1 MDHLSGHRL
10 LKTSSSPQIWSNS
23 ALSPNDAQPD
33 LDTENTEAIDLKSS
47 SRFINRELS
56 WLSFNTRVLEEAQN
70 VRHPLLERVRFLSI
84 SASNLDEFYMVRV
97 AGLKGQVRAG
107 VTQRSA
113 DGLTPQ
119 EQLDRINTD
128 VRDLIKNQNSCWG
141 YLKSEL
147 SQEGIDVV
155 TPRDLS
161 GVDKEWLKNRFMDHI
176 FPVLTPLAIDPAHP
190 FPFIPNLGLSLILQ
204 LVRIE
209 NGEAMRALVPIP
221 SHVDR
226 FIRLR
231 GQKIRFV
238 TLEDVITLFFDRL
251 FPGFKVLE
259 SGVFRVIRDSEMEVD
274 EEAQDLVQS
283 FETALKRR
291 RRGSCIRLKVSASM
305 SDDQINLICDEL
317 EVMPDDTFT
326 IDGMIGLADI
336 SRLITEERPDLQF
349 VPYNARFPERIRD
362 FGGDCFAAIRK
373 KDIIVHHP
381 YESFD
386 AVVQFLRQSALDP
399 NVVSIKQTLYR
410 TSKDSPI
417 VEALIEAAEAG
428 KSVTAMVELKARFDE
443 EANIRWAR
451 DLERAGANVVYGF
464 VDLKTHAKISLVT
477 RREGKALNSYV
488 HFGTGNYH
496 PVTAKIY
503 TDLSFFTC
511 DPALCRDANRA
522 FNYMTGYA
530 QPDSMGKLFIAPI
543 GLMEKI
549 DALIE
554 EETAHAKAGRPAAIW
569 AKMNSL
575 VDPNVIDALY
585 EASQAGVQIEL
596 IIRGICCLRPAVPGL
611 SENIHV
617 KSIVGRFLEHS
628 RIFVFGNEHA
638 LPSRH
643 AKIYISSA
651 DWMTRNLVNRVETF
665 VPIENHT
672 VHQQV
677 LDQIMVANINDTLQ
691 SWNLTPDGRF
701 LREEAGDTPFSAHDY
716 FMNNPSLSGQ
726 GSALEQPKMQVP
738 KLVPSRR

>member
-1 MDHLSGHRL
+1 MDNP
-10 LKTSSSPQIWSNS
+10 KATEITMSSS
-23 ALSPNDAQPD
+23 D
-33 LDTENTEAIDLKSS
+33 
-47 SRFINRELS
+47 RFINRELS

-70 VRHPLLERVRFLSI
+70 KNHPLLERVRFLSI

-107 VTQRSA
+107 ITQRSA
-113 DGLTPQ
+113 DGLTPD
-119 EQLDRINTD
+119 EQLTRINAA
-128 VRDLIKNQNSCWG
+128 VREVLKRQDECWESLQADLDKEDIH
-141 YLKSEL
+141 
-147 SQEGIDVV
+147 VV
-155 TPRDLS
+155 TSNELNET
-161 GVDKEWLKNRFMDHI
+161 DKTWLRGRFMDHI

-204 LVRIE
+204 LVRID
-209 NGEAMRALVPIP
+209 NGEAMRALVPMP
-221 SHVDR
+221 SQVNR
-226 FIRLR
+226 LIRLR
-231 GQKIRFV
+231 GRRMRFI
-238 TLEDVITLFFDRL
+238 TLEDAIMLFVDRL
-251 FPGFKVLE
+251 FPGYKVIQ
-259 SGVFRVIRDSEMEVD
+259 SGVFRVIRDSEMEID

-291 RRGSCIRLKVSASM
+291 RKGSCIRLKVSASM
-305 SDDQINLICDEL
+305 PEDQVQLICDEL
-317 EVMPDDTFT
+317 ETSANDMFR

-336 SRLITEERPDLQF
+336 SQLITGERSDLEF
-349 VPYNARFPERIRD
+349 TPYNARFPERIRD
-362 FGGDCFAAIRK
+362 FGGDSFAAIRK
-373 KDIIVHHP
+373 KDILVHHP

-386 AVVQFLRQSALDP
+386 AVVQFLRQAARDP

-417 VEALIEAAEAG
+417 VQALIEAAEAG

-451 DLERAGANVVYGF
+451 DLERSGANVVYGF

-477 RREGKALNSYV
+477 RREGNALNSYV

-522 FNYMTGYA
+522 FNFMTGYA
-530 QPDSMGKLFIAPI
+530 RPDSLEKLSIAPI
-543 GLMEKI
+543 GLKEKI
-549 DALIE
+549 ENLIAKE
-554 EETAHAKAGRPAAIW
+554 IEHAQAGRPATIW

-575 VDPNVIDALY
+575 VDPAIIDQLY
-585 EASQAGVQIEL
+585 LASQAGVQIEL
-596 IIRGICCLRPAVPGL
+596 IVRGICCLRPGVRGL

-628 RIFVFGNEHA
+628 RIFVFGNGHPV
-638 LPSRH
+638 PSRK
-643 AKIYISSA
+643 AKVFISSA
-651 DWMTRNLVNRVETF
+651 DWMTRNLINRVETF

-677 LDQIMVANINDTLQ
+677 LDQIMVANINDNVQ
-691 SWNLTPDGRF
+691 SWTLLSDGRF
-701 LREEAGDTPFSAHDY
+701 CRDQPESSPFGAHEY

-726 GSALEQPKMQVP
+726 GTSIDQAKALVP